1 VGENEESEL
10 IRSAKPLLLDSLNLD
25 DDSILDDHTDFTEAD
40 AFYGCPHMVQVQVA
54 GGRGVDG
61 SSIIESGKSLFRHTS
76 VTPVRC
82 INGQSATIHA
92 NRCPAQVAIRNVQP
106 ILPTPKSF
114 VKSDID
120 KVDQFNQE

>member
-25 DDSILDDHTDFTEAD
+25 DDSILDDHADFTETD
-40 AFYGCPHMVQVQVA
+40 AFYGCPHMIQVQVA
-54 GGRGVDG
+54 GGRGVVG

-82 INGQSATIHA
+82 INGKSATIHA
-92 NRCPAQVAIRNVQP
+92 NRCPRSRSHPQRATHSSNPKIVRQV
-106 ILPTPKSF
+106 
-114 VKSDID
+114 
-120 KVDQFNQE
+120 